1 MEKSRIP
8 MYKLENFVPDVLS
21 NEAQAG
27 KGVMSITGLIIL
39 DARNFV

>member
-8 MYKLENFVPDVLS
+8 MYKLENFGPVLS

-27 KGVMSITGLIIL
+27 KGVMSITGLII
-39 DARNFV
+39 